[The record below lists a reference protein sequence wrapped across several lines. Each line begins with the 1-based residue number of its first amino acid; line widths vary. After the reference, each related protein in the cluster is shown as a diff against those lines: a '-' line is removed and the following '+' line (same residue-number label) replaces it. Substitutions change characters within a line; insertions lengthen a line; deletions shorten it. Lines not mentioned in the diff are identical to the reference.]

1 MEAHRWLAAGF
12 VVLVLVS
19 FPFLLFALGLG
30 WVHRWM
36 EVGLRKLTFNRRGLI
51 FPDKGSFTYPDV
63 QSRPS
68 VSSGSTS
75 FV

>member
-36 EVGLRKLTFNRRGLI
+36 EASLRKLTFNLRGAHI
-51 FPDKGSFTYPDV
+51 
-63 QSRPS
+63 SR
-68 VSSGSTS
+68 
-75 FV
+75 